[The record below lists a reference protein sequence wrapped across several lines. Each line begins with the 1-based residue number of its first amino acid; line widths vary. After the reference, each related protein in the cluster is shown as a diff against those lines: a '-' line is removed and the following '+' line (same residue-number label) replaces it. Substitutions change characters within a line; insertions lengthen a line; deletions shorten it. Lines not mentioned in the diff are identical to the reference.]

1 MVRGYNKDLEVEGNG
16 KNVKTD
22 QIQKFIFIMES
33 NSEISV
39 FLILVL
45 QYQL

>member
-1 MVRGYNKDLEVEGNG
+1 ME

-33 NSEISV
+33 NSEVSV